1 MKKLLFRLTNPFV
14 SVIIS
19 IVVPVGMTFAKIYI
33 AKGLFIMDK
42 NTRLV
47 RLGCYAS
54 NISMSVVGNLSP
66 LLFLTFHELYGISYS
81 LLGLLVLI
89 NFCTQ
94 LGIDL
99 VFSFFSHKFNIP
111 LAVKCA
117 PFLTMAGL
125 VIYALSPVIFPSFV
139 YIGLCIGTVLFSM
152 ASGFCEVLISPVIAA
167 LPSDDPDRDMSK
179 LHSIYAWGVVAVA
192 VISTVFLYF
201 CGRENWQWLPVIFI
215 VIPIAAVIFF
225 AKAKLPE
232 MATPE
237 KTSGAIRFLKNGG
250 VWLCVL
256 GIFLGGAAEVTM
268 AQWASSYIEQALGLD
283 KIWGDIFGVAI
294 FAVTL
299 GLGRSLYAKYGK
311 NIARALFFGAIGAT
325 ACYLIA
331 AIMPVSPVIFPIF
344 GLIACALTGFC
355 VSMMWPGSL
364 IVASDRYPQGGVMI
378 FALMAAGGDFGA
390 SVGPQ
395 LVGVITDV
403 AESNKSL
410 VSAAQSIGLSPDQL
424 GMKLGMIVGM
434 LFPLIAIAVYATYL
448 KSYKNKK

>member
-1 MKKLLFRLTNPFV
+1 
-14 SVIIS
+14 
-19 IVVPVGMTFAKIYI
+19 
-33 AKGLFIMDK
+33 MDK
-42 NTRLV
+42 NTRRV

-99 VFSFFSHKFNIP
+99 IFSFFSHKFNIP
-111 LAVKCA
+111 MAVKCA

-125 VIYALSPVIFPSFV
+125 VIYALSPVIFPSLV
-139 YIGLCIGTVLFSM
+139 YLGLCIGTVLFSM
-152 ASGFCEVLISPVIAA
+152 ASGFCEVLISPVIAE

-179 LHSIYAWGVVAVA
+179 LHSIYAWGVVGVA

-201 CGRENWQWLPVIFI
+201 CGRDNWQVLPFVFLI
-215 VIPIAAVIFF
+215 IPVMAVVFF
-225 AKAKLPE
+225 SRAKLPE

-268 AQWASSYIEQALGLD
+268 AQWASSYIEQALSLP

-299 GLGRSLYAKYGK
+299 GFGRSLYAKIGK
-311 NIARALFFGAIGAT
+311 NISRALFFGAIGAT
-325 ACYLIA
+325 LCYLIA
-331 AIMPVSPVIFPIF
+331 AISPFPVV

-395 LVGVITDV
+395 LVGVITD
-403 AESNKSL
+403 AALENPTL
-410 VSAAQSIGLSPDQL
+410 VSLAEQLSLQPEQL

-448 KSYKNKK
+448 KSYIKKS

>member
-1 MKKLLFRLTNPFV
+1 
-14 SVIIS
+14 
-19 IVVPVGMTFAKIYI
+19 
-33 AKGLFIMDK
+33 MDK
-42 NTRLV
+42 NTRRV

-66 LLFLTFHELYGISYS
+66 LLFLTFNELYGISYS

-94 LGIDL
+94 LTIDL
-99 VFSFFSHKFNIP
+99 IFSFFSHKFNIP

-117 PFLTMAGL
+117 PFLTMTGL
-125 VIYALSPVIFPSFV
+125 VIFALSPMIFPNAIYV
-139 YIGLCIGTVLFSM
+139 GLCIGTVLFSM

-201 CGRENWQWLPVIFI
+201 CGRENWQILPFIFLI
-215 VIPIAAVIFF
+215 IPIAAVFFF

-232 MATPE
+232 METPE
-237 KTSGAIRFLKNGG
+237 KTSGAVRFLKNGG

-268 AQWASSYIEQALGLD
+268 AQWASSYIEQALSLP

-299 GLGRSLYAKYGK
+299 GFGRSLYAKIGK
-311 NIARALFFGAIGAT
+311 NISRALFWGAIGAT
-325 ACYLIA
+325 LCYLIA
-331 AIMPVSPVIFPIF
+331 AISPVPVV
-344 GLIACALTGFC
+344 GLIACAITGFC

-395 LVGVITDV
+395 LVGVITDAALENPSLLAM
-403 AESNKSL
+403 AERFSL
-410 VSAAQSIGLSPDQL
+410 MPEQF
-424 GMKLGMIVGM
+424 GMKLGMIIGM

-448 KSYKNKK
+448 KAYKKK

>member
-1 MKKLLFRLTNPFV
+1 
-14 SVIIS
+14 
-19 IVVPVGMTFAKIYI
+19 
-33 AKGLFIMDK
+33 MDK
-42 NTRLV
+42 KNIILV
-47 RLGCYAS
+47 KAGCYAS

-94 LGIDL
+94 LGVDL
-99 VFSFFSHKFNIP
+99 LFSFFSHKFNIP

-125 VIYALSPVIFPSFV
+125 LIYALSPVIFPGAV
-139 YIGLCIGTVLFSM
+139 YVGLVIGTVLFSM

-179 LHSIYAWGVVAVA
+179 LHSIYAWGVVGVA
-192 VISTVFLYF
+192 VISTLFLYF
-201 CGRENWQWLPVIFI
+201 CGRDNWQWLPVIFL

-225 AKAKLPE
+225 SKAKLPKME
-232 MATPE
+232 TPE
-237 KTSGAIRFLKNGG
+237 KTSGAVKFLKNGG
-250 VWLCVL
+250 VWLCVF
-256 GIFLGGAAEVTM
+256 GIFLGGSAEVTM
-268 AQWASSYIEQALGLD
+268 AQWASSYIEEALALP
-283 KIWGDIFGVAI
+283 KIWGDIFGVAV
-294 FAVTL
+294 FAVAL
-299 GLGRSLYAKYGK
+299 GLGRSLYAKFGK
-311 NIARALFFGAIGAT
+311 NISNALFWGAIGAT
-325 ACYLIA
+325 VCYLVA
-331 AIMPVSPVIFPIF
+331 AISPFPVV

-390 SVGPQ
+390 SMGPQ
-395 LVGVITDV
+395 MVGVVTD
-403 AESNKSL
+403 AAIKNETLLSMAKSL
-410 VSAAQSIGLSPDQL
+410 GLTAEQL

-434 LFPLIAIAVYATYL
+434 LFPLIAIIVYATYL
-448 KSYKNKK
+448 KSYRKKTE

>member
-1 MKKLLFRLTNPFV
+1 
-14 SVIIS
+14 
-19 IVVPVGMTFAKIYI
+19 
-33 AKGLFIMDK
+33 MDK

-66 LLFLTFHELYGISYS
+66 LLFLTFHEMYGISYS

-125 VIYALSPVIFPSFV
+125 IIYALSPVVFPNFV

-201 CGRENWQWLPVIFI
+201 CGRENWQVLPVIFV

-237 KTSGAIRFLKNGG
+237 KTSGAVRFLKNGG

-268 AQWASSYIEQALGLD
+268 AQWASSYIEQALSLP

-299 GLGRSLYAKYGK
+299 GFGRSLYAKIGK
-311 NIARALFFGAIGAT
+311 NISRALFWGALGAT

-331 AIMPVSPVIFPIF
+331 AISPFPIV

-395 LVGVITDV
+395 LVGVITDAALENQALLSM
-403 AESNKSL
+403 AEQLSL
-410 VSAAQSIGLSPDQL
+410 QPEQL
-424 GMKLGMIVGM
+424 GMKLGMIIGM
-434 LFPLIAIAVYATYL
+434 LFPLIAIVVYATYL
-448 KSYKNKK
+448 KSYRNKNK

>member
-1 MKKLLFRLTNPFV
+1 
-14 SVIIS
+14 
-19 IVVPVGMTFAKIYI
+19 
-33 AKGLFIMDK
+33 MDK
-42 NTRLV
+42 NTRRV

-66 LLFLTFHELYGISYS
+66 LLFLTFNELYGISFG

-94 LGIDL
+94 LTIDL
-99 VFSFFSHKFNIP
+99 IFSFFSHKFNIP

-125 VIYALSPVIFPSFV
+125 VIYALSPIIFPNTV
-139 YIGLCIGTVLFSM
+139 YLGLCIGTVLFSM

-201 CGRENWQWLPVIFI
+201 FGRQNWQWLPVFFLL
-215 VIPIAAVIFF
+215 IPMAAVFFF

-237 KTSGAIRFLKNGG
+237 KTSGAVKFLKNGG

-268 AQWASSYIEQALGLD
+268 AQWASSYIEQALSLP

-299 GLGRSLYAKYGK
+299 GFGRSLYAKIGK
-311 NIARALFFGAIGAT
+311 NISRALFWGAIGAT

-331 AIMPVSPVIFPIF
+331 AISPFPVV
-344 GLIACALTGFC
+344 GLIACAITGFC

-395 LVGVITDV
+395 LVGLITDEAMANPTLMSM
-403 AESNKSL
+403 AEKLSL
-410 VSAAQSIGLSPDQL
+410 QPEQF
-424 GMKLGMIVGM
+424 GMKLGMIIGM

-448 KSYKNKK
+448 KSYRKKN

>member
-1 MKKLLFRLTNPFV
+1 
-14 SVIIS
+14 
-19 IVVPVGMTFAKIYI
+19 
-33 AKGLFIMDK
+33 MDK
-42 NTRLV
+42 NTRRV

-99 VFSFFSHKFNIP
+99 IFSFFSHKFNIP
-111 LAVKCA
+111 MAVKCA

-125 VIYALSPVIFPSFV
+125 VIYALSPVIFPSLV
-139 YIGLCIGTVLFSM
+139 YLGLCIGTVLFSM

-179 LHSIYAWGVVAVA
+179 LHSIYAWGVVGVA

-201 CGRENWQWLPVIFI
+201 CGRDNWQVLPFVFLI
-215 VIPIAAVIFF
+215 IPVMAVVFF
-225 AKAKLPE
+225 SRARLPE

-268 AQWASSYIEQALGLD
+268 AQWASSYIEQALALP

-299 GLGRSLYAKYGK
+299 GFGRSLYAKIGK
-311 NIARALFFGAIGAT
+311 NISRALFFGAIGAT
-325 ACYLIA
+325 LCYLIA
-331 AIMPVSPVIFPIF
+331 AISPFPVV

-395 LVGVITDV
+395 LVGVITDAALENQALLSM
-403 AESNKSL
+403 AEQLSL
-410 VSAAQSIGLSPDQL
+410 QPEQL
-424 GMKLGMIVGM
+424 GMKLGMIIGM
-434 LFPLIAIAVYATYL
+434 LFPLIAVAVYATYL
-448 KSYKNKK
+448 KSYRKKNG

>member
-1 MKKLLFRLTNPFV
+1 
-14 SVIIS
+14 
-19 IVVPVGMTFAKIYI
+19 
-33 AKGLFIMDK
+33 MDK
-42 NTRLV
+42 NTVRV

-66 LLFLTFHELYGISYS
+66 LLFLTFHELYSISYS

-99 VFSFFSHKFNIP
+99 IFSFFSHKFNIP
-111 LAVKCA
+111 MAVKCA

-125 VIYALSPVIFPSFV
+125 VIYALSPVIFPNSV
-139 YIGLCIGTVLFSM
+139 YAGLCIGTVLFSM

-179 LHSIYAWGVVAVA
+179 LHSIYAWGVVGVA

-201 CGRENWQWLPVIFI
+201 CGRDNWQVLPFVFLI
-215 VIPIAAVIFF
+215 IPVMAVVFF
-225 AKAKLPE
+225 SRAKLPE

-237 KTSGAIRFLKNGG
+237 KTSGAVKFLKNGG

-268 AQWASSYIEQALGLD
+268 AQWASSYIEQALSLP

-299 GLGRSLYAKYGK
+299 GFGRSLYAKIGK
-311 NIARALFFGAIGAT
+311 NISRALFFGALGAT

-331 AIMPVSPVIFPIF
+331 AISPLPVV
-344 GLIACALTGFC
+344 GLIACAITGFC

-395 LVGVITDV
+395 LVGVITDAALENPALLSM
-403 AESNKSL
+403 AENLS
-410 VSAAQSIGLSPDQL
+410 LSPEQF

-448 KSYKNKK
+448 KSYRKRNI

>member
-1 MKKLLFRLTNPFV
+1 MRKRLAFFLFLWYTVSIRLTFCPRMEFYAMN
-14 SVIIS
+14 SS
-19 IVVPVGMTFAKIYI
+19 Y
-33 AKGLFIMDK
+33 
-42 NTRLV
+42 TRVKLA
-47 RLGCYAS
+47 CYAT
-54 NISMSVVGNLSP
+54 NISMSVMGNLPP
-66 LLFLTFHELYGISYS
+66 LLFLTFNELYGISFG

-94 LGIDL
+94 LTIDL
-99 VFSFFSHKFNIP
+99 IFSFFSHKFNIP

-125 VIYALSPVIFPSFV
+125 VIYALSPIIFPNTV
-139 YIGLCIGTVLFSM
+139 YLGLCIGTVLFSM

-201 CGRENWQWLPVIFI
+201 FGRQNWQWLPVIFLL
-215 VIPIAAVIFF
+215 IPMAAVFFF

-237 KTSGAIRFLKNGG
+237 KTSGAVKFLKNGG

-268 AQWASSYIEQALGLD
+268 AQWASSYIEQALSLP

-299 GLGRSLYAKYGK
+299 GFGRSLYAKIGK
-311 NIARALFFGAIGAT
+311 NISRALFWGAIGAT

-331 AIMPVSPVIFPIF
+331 AISPFPVV
-344 GLIACALTGFC
+344 GLIACAITGFC

-395 LVGVITDV
+395 LVGLITDAAMANPTLMSM
-403 AESNKSL
+403 AEELSL
-410 VSAAQSIGLSPDQL
+410 QPEQF
-424 GMKLGMIVGM
+424 GMKLGMIIGM

-448 KSYKNKK
+448 KSYRKKN

>member
-1 MKKLLFRLTNPFV
+1 
-14 SVIIS
+14 
-19 IVVPVGMTFAKIYI
+19 
-33 AKGLFIMDK
+33 MDK
-42 NTRLV
+42 NTRRV

-66 LLFLTFHELYGISYS
+66 LLFLTFNELYGISFG

-94 LGIDL
+94 LTIDL
-99 VFSFFSHKFNIP
+99 IFSFFSHKFNIP

-117 PFLTMAGL
+117 PFLTMVGL
-125 VIYALSPVIFPSFV
+125 VIFGLSPVIFPNAV
-139 YIGLCIGTVLFSM
+139 YVGLCIGTVLFSM

-201 CGRENWQWLPVIFI
+201 CGRENWQILPFVFLI
-215 VIPIAAVIFF
+215 IPIAAVVFF

-237 KTSGAIRFLKNGG
+237 KTSGAVKFLKNGG

-268 AQWASSYIEQALGLD
+268 AQWASSYIEQALSLP

-299 GLGRSLYAKYGK
+299 GFGRSLYAKIGK
-311 NIARALFFGAIGAT
+311 NISRALFWGALGAT

-331 AIMPVSPVIFPIF
+331 AISPIPVV

-364 IVASDRYPQGGVMI
+364 IVASDRYPAGGVMI

-395 LVGVITDV
+395 LVGVVTDAALENPALLSM
-403 AESNKSL
+403 AERLSL
-410 VSAAQSIGLSPDQL
+410 QPEQF
-424 GMKLGMIVGM
+424 GMKLGMIIGM
-434 LFPLIAIAVYATYL
+434 MFPLIAIAVYATYL
-448 KSYKNKK
+448 KSYKKKN

>member
-1 MKKLLFRLTNPFV
+1 
-14 SVIIS
+14 
-19 IVVPVGMTFAKIYI
+19 
-33 AKGLFIMDK
+33 MDK
-42 NTRLV
+42 KNIILV
-47 RLGCYAS
+47 KAGCYAS

-94 LGIDL
+94 LGVDL
-99 VFSFFSHKFNIP
+99 LFSFFSHKFNIP

-125 VIYALSPVIFPSFV
+125 LIYSLSPVIFPGAIYV
-139 YIGLCIGTVLFSM
+139 GLVIGTVLFSM

-179 LHSIYAWGVVAVA
+179 LHSIYAWGVVGVA
-192 VISTVFLYF
+192 VISTLFLYF
-201 CGRENWQWLPVIFI
+201 CGRDNWQWLPVIFL

-225 AKAKLPE
+225 SKAKLPK
-232 MATPE
+232 MGTPE
-237 KTSGAIRFLKNGG
+237 KTSGAVKFLKNGG
-250 VWLCVL
+250 VWLCVF
-256 GIFLGGAAEVTM
+256 GIFLGGSAEVTM
-268 AQWASSYIEQALGLD
+268 AQWASSYIEEALALP
-283 KIWGDIFGVAI
+283 KIWGDIFGVAV
-294 FAVTL
+294 FAVAL
-299 GLGRSLYAKYGK
+299 GLGRSLYAKFGK
-311 NIARALFFGAIGAT
+311 NISNALFWGAIGA
-325 ACYLIA
+325 AVCYLVA
-331 AIMPVSPVIFPIF
+331 AISPFPVV

-390 SVGPQ
+390 SMGPQ
-395 LVGVITDV
+395 MVGVVTD
-403 AESNKSL
+403 AAIKNETLLSMAKSL
-410 VSAAQSIGLSPDQL
+410 GLTAEQF

-434 LFPLIAIAVYATYL
+434 LFPLIAIIIYATYL
-448 KSYKNKK
+448 KSYRKKTA